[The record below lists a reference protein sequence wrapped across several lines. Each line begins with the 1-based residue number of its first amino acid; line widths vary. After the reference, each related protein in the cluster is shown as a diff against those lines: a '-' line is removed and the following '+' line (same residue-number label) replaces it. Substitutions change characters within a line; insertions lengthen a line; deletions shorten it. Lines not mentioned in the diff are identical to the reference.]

1 MAVKTV
7 LYRDASFLISYE
19 ILNPDQSSDVIFLH
33 GWGSNKNLMKQAF
46 SKTLPSFR
54 HIYIDMPGFGASNC
68 DVSLETADYAAIME
82 LFLEEIG
89 AHKNVILGH
98 SFGGKV
104 ATLLNPELLVL
115 VASAGILVPK
125 PLKIRTKIALF
136 KLLKFT
142 GLTSLRSLFVAPD
155 AQGMSEHMY
164 QTFKNVVNE
173 DFTDRFKAFKN
184 KALLCFGK
192 KDTATPLWTGEVI
205 RSLIRDSRLV
215 AYEGDHYFLLQEGA
229 SIGREIEDNYKN
241 LSTEKY

>member
-1 MAVKTV
+1 VAAKTV
-7 LYRDASFLISYE
+7 HYKGATFSISYE
-19 ILNPDQSSDVIFLH
+19 ILNPQQTTDIIFLH

-54 HIYIDMPGFGASNC
+54 HIYIDMPGFGGSNC
-68 DVSLETADYAAIME
+68 DSALQTTDYAQIME
-82 LFLEEIG
+82 LFLEEIC
-89 AHKNVILGH
+89 ARKNVILGH

-104 ATLLNPELLVL
+104 ATLLNPQLLVL

-125 PLKIRTKIALF
+125 PLKIRSKIALF

-155 AQGMSEHMY
+155 AKGMSEVMY

-173 DFTDRFKAFKN
+173 DFTQYFKAYEG
-184 KALLCFGK
+184 KALLCFGN

-205 RSLIRDSRLV
+205 QSLIPGSRLV
-215 AYEGDHYFLLQEGA
+215 AYEGDHYFLLKEGA
-229 SIGREIEDNYKN
+229 SIAREIE
-241 LSTEKY
+241 LSMDKKEK

>member
-7 LYRDASFLISYE
+7 HYKGATFSISYE
-19 ILNPDQSSDVIFLH
+19 ILNPTQSSDVIFLH

-46 SKTLPSFR
+46 SKTLPFFR

-68 DVSLETADYAAIME
+68 DISLETTDYAAIME

-104 ATLLNPELLVL
+104 ATLLNPELLAL

-125 PLKIRTKIALF
+125 PLKVRTKIALF

-142 GLTSLRSLFVAPD
+142 GLTSLRSLFIAPD
-155 AQGMSEHMY
+155 AAGMSEVMY

-173 DFTDRFKAFKN
+173 DFAERFKAYKG

-192 KDTATPLWTGEVI
+192 VDTATPLWTGEVI
-205 RSLIRDSRLV
+205 RSLITDSRLV
-215 AYEGDHYFLLQEGA
+215 AYEGDHYFLLQEGV
-229 SIGREIEDNYKN
+229 SIGREIEQSYTQKDQ
-241 LSTEKY
+241 